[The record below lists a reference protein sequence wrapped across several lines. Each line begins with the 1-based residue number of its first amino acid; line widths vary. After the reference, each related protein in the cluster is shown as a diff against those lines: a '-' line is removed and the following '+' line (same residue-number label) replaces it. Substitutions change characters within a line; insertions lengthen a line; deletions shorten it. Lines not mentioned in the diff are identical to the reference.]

1 MAKEIKRAFIVFL
14 ICFVGKWFK
23 INICTLFL
31 PFVFLY
37 WMAFLGLIDYVV
49 YTLVIGIKRIKKYK
63 FKAITPF
70 IISLATFI
78 FVTFLPVQDYRL
90 RIEYYCF
97 KPIRDKIVE
106 EIKESDLELGKEY
119 IIDLPWYISYVSSNG
134 EIIVEKHENGITVG
148 FQFSREIVT
157 SKSSKVVYSSEDIEE
172 REYRAEGEYGKIEKL
187 GDNWYYIQEQIYD

>member
-23 INICTLFL
+23 IDICTLFV

-70 IISLATFI
+70 IISFATFL
-78 FVTFLPVQDYRL
+78 FVTVLPVQDYRL

-97 KPIRDKIVE
+97 KPVRDKIVE
-106 EIKESDLELGKEY
+106 EIKESDVTYIDKEVK
-119 IIDLPWYISYVSSNG
+119 LPWYLSFVSADG
-134 EIIVEKHENGITVG
+134 KIIVEKHESGITVS
-148 FQFSREIVT
+148 FKFFNEIVT
-157 SKSSKVVYSSEDIEE
+157 SRSSKVVYSSEDIEE

-187 GDNWYYIQEQIYD
+187 GRNWYYIQEQIYD